1 MARMTVR
8 ILGVIFIVLGV
19 VGFFQSFDSVF
30 SLTVNHDVVHLLSGI
45 VLLALSATEEL
56 SKLGAKIVGF
66 IYLLV
71 FIVGL
76 FTHSIAGM
84 MLMPMDNVLHLII
97 AAVLLFV
104 GFKSTA
110 SVQSSNTS
118 SIERYS
124 DN

>member
-19 VGFFQSFDSVF
+19 VGFFQSFDSIF
-30 SLTVNHDVVHLLSGI
+30 SLTVNHDVVHLLSGV
-45 VLLALSATEEL
+45 VLIALSGTEAL
-56 SKLGAKIVGF
+56 SKLGSKIVGF

-71 FIVGL
+71 FIAGL
-76 FTHSIAGM
+76 FTHSIAGI

-104 GFKSTA
+104 GFKTTTA
-110 SVQSSNTS
+110 VRSSNTS
-118 SIERYS
+118 SIER
-124 DN
+124 